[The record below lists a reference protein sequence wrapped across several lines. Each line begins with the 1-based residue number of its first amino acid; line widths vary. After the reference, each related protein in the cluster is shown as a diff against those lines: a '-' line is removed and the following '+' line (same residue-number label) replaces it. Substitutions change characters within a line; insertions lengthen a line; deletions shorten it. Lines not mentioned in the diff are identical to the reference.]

1 MLPRQGRRDSRGR
14 AHPGRGDSDMK
25 PRTHVHWLQLKVGL
39 VILFAIAGVLVAI
52 MNLNEGMGLF
62 ARQVTFHALVGDSHG
77 IKVGAPVR
85 LNGVDT
91 GNIIHISID
100 STSGKVALTFTVNN
114 NVLPLLRRD
123 AAVLIRP
130 MGLLG
135 DKYLELLPG
144 NPKEPPLKDD
154 AVLTGQA
161 ESDITGLAESA
172 TETLENVN
180 RGLRD
185 FQTILTSLKDGKGT
199 AGKLVSDPAL
209 YDHTMAL
216 LRKAEDISD
225 KTTQLLAKIEHGEG
239 TLGRLVTDRAFY
251 DRAAATVVE
260 LQKVAT
266 LLNQPNG
273 SLGRLARDPSLYMR
287 LQSLTAKGEALVGK
301 IERGDGT
308 LGKLVTQDQL
318 YQRADKVLTEME
330 TLLADVKKNPTKYF
344 KFSVF

>member
-1 MLPRQGRRDSRGR
+1 MRPRAQVR
-14 AHPGRGDSDMK
+14 
-25 PRTHVHWLQLKVGL
+25 WLQLKVGL
-39 VILFAIAGVLVAI
+39 VIIAAIAGILVAI

-62 ARQVTFHALVGDSHG
+62 RQQATFRALLDDSHG

-91 GNIIHISID
+91 GNVIRITID
-100 STSGKVALTFTVNN
+100 SSSGKVSLTFTINQDIV
-114 NVLPLLRRD
+114 PLLRRD

-144 NPKEPPLKDD
+144 TPKEPPLQNGS
-154 AVLTGQA
+154 VLTGQA
-161 ESDITGLAESA
+161 ESDITSLADSA
-172 TETLENVN
+172 TVTLENVD
-180 RGLRD
+180 R
-185 FQTILTSLKDGKGT
+185 SLKDLQSILTGLKEGKGT
-199 AGKLVSDPAL
+199 AGKLVTDPAL
-209 YDHTMAL
+209 FDHTTTL
-216 LRKAEDISD
+216 LRKAEAVSD
-225 KTTQLLAKIEHGEG
+225 KATQLLARIEKGEG
-239 TLGRLVTDRAFY
+239 TLGQLVMDRAFY
-251 DRAAATVVE
+251 DRAAAAVDE
-260 LQKVAT
+260 LQKVAA
-266 LLNQPNG
+266 LLNQPDG
-273 SLGRLARDPSLYMR
+273 SLGRLARDPSLYQR
-287 LQSLTAKGEALVGK
+287 LEGITKKSEVLVER

>member
-1 MLPRQGRRDSRGR
+1 MRPRAQVR
-14 AHPGRGDSDMK
+14 
-25 PRTHVHWLQLKVGL
+25 WLQLKVGL
-39 VILFAIAGVLVAI
+39 VILAAVAGILVAI

-62 ARQVTFHALVGDSHG
+62 GGRATFRALVADSHG

-91 GNIIHISID
+91 GNIIRIAID
-100 STSGKVALTFTVNN
+100 SSSGKVSLTFTVNDDI
-114 NVLPLLRRD
+114 LPLLRRD

-144 NPKEPPLKDD
+144 TPKQPPLQDG
-154 AVLTGQA
+154 AVLSGQA
-161 ESDITGLAESA
+161 ESDITGLADSA
-172 TETLENVN
+172 TATLESVN
-180 RGLRD
+180 RSLKD
-185 FQTILTSLKDGKGT
+185 LQTILTGLKEGKGT
-199 AGKLVSDPAL
+199 AGKLVTDPDL
-209 YDHTMAL
+209 YDHTSAL
-216 LRKAEDISD
+216 LRKAEVLSD
-225 KTTQLLAKIEHGEG
+225 KTSELLARIEKGEG
-239 TLGRLVTDRAFY
+239 TLGLLVMDRTFY
-251 DRAAATVVE
+251 DRATAAVDK
-260 LQKVAT
+260 LQKVAA

-273 SLGRLARDPSLYMR
+273 SLGRLARDPSLYQR
-287 LQSLTAKGEALVGK
+287 LEGITTKSEALVGK

-330 TLLADVKKNPTKYF
+330 SLLTDVKKNPTKYF

>member
-1 MLPRQGRRDSRGR
+1 MRPRAQVR
-14 AHPGRGDSDMK
+14 
-25 PRTHVHWLQLKVGL
+25 WLQLKVGL
-39 VILFAIAGVLVAI
+39 VIIAAIAGILVAI

-62 ARQVTFHALVGDSHG
+62 RQQATFRALVDDSHG

-91 GNIIHISID
+91 GNIIRIAID
-100 STSGKVALTFTVNN
+100 SSSGKVSLTFTINQDIV
-114 NVLPLLRRD
+114 PLLRRD

-144 NPKEPPLKDD
+144 TPKEPPLQNGT
-154 AVLTGQA
+154 VLTGQA
-161 ESDITGLAESA
+161 ESDITGLADSA
-172 TETLENVN
+172 TATLENVN
-180 RGLRD
+180 HSLKD
-185 FQTILTSLKDGKGT
+185 LQTILTGLKEGKGT
-199 AGKLVSDPAL
+199 AGKLVTDPAL
-209 YDHTMAL
+209 FDHTTTL
-216 LRKAEDISD
+216 LRKAEAVSD
-225 KTTQLLAKIEHGEG
+225 KATQLLARIEKGEG
-239 TLGRLVTDRAFY
+239 TLGQLVMDRAFY
-251 DRAAATVVE
+251 DRAAAAVDE
-260 LQKVAT
+260 LQKVAA
-266 LLNQPNG
+266 LLNQPDG
-273 SLGRLARDPSLYMR
+273 SLGRLARDPSLYQR
-287 LQSLTAKGEALVGK
+287 LEGITKKSEVLVER

>member
-1 MLPRQGRRDSRGR
+1 MRS
-14 AHPGRGDSDMK
+14 
-25 PRTHVHWLQLKVGL
+25 RTHVSWLQLKVGL
-39 VILFAIAGVLVAI
+39 VILAAVAGILVAI
-52 MNLNEGMGLF
+52 LNLNEGMGLF
-62 ARQVTFHALVGDSHG
+62 GRQATLRALVADSHG

-91 GNIIHISID
+91 GNIIRIAID
-100 STSGKVALTFTVNN
+100 SSSGKVSLTFTVNN
-114 NVLPLLRRD
+114 DIRPLLHRD

-144 NPKEPPLKDD
+144 TPKELPLQDG

-161 ESDITGLAESA
+161 ESDITGLADSA
-172 TETLENVN
+172 TATLESVN
-180 RGLRD
+180 RSLKD
-185 FQTILTSLKDGKGT
+185 LQTILTGLKEGKGT
-199 AGKLVSDPAL
+199 AGKLVTDPDL
-209 YDHTMAL
+209 YDHTSAL
-216 LRKAEDISD
+216 LRKAEVLSD
-225 KTTQLLAKIEHGEG
+225 KTTQLLARIEKGEG
-239 TLGRLVTDRAFY
+239 TLGQLVMDRTFY
-251 DRAAATVVE
+251 DRATAAVDK
-260 LQKVAT
+260 LQKVAA

-273 SLGRLARDPSLYMR
+273 SLGRLARDPSLYQR
-287 LQSLTAKGEALVGK
+287 LEGITTKSEALVGK

-330 TLLADVKKNPTKYF
+330 SLLTDVKRNPTKYF

>member
-1 MLPRQGRRDSRGR
+1 MRPRAQVR
-14 AHPGRGDSDMK
+14 
-25 PRTHVHWLQLKVGL
+25 WLQLKVGL
-39 VILFAIAGVLVAI
+39 VILVAIAGILVAI

-62 ARQVTFHALVGDSHG
+62 GRHATFRALVEDSHG

-85 LNGVDT
+85 LSGVDT
-91 GNIIHISID
+91 GNIIHIAID
-100 STSGKVALTFTVNN
+100 SSSGKVSLTFTVNN
-114 NVLPLLRRD
+114 DIRPLLRRD

-144 NPKEPPLKDD
+144 TPKEPPLQDG

-161 ESDITGLAESA
+161 VSDITGVADSA
-172 TETLENVN
+172 TATLENVN
-180 RGLRD
+180 RSLKD
-185 FQTILTSLKDGKGT
+185 LQTILTSLKEGKGT
-199 AGKLVSDPAL
+199 AGKLVTDPAL
-209 YDHTMAL
+209 YDHTMEL
-216 LRKAEDISD
+216 LRKAEAISN
-225 KTTQLLAKIEHGEG
+225 KTSQLLARIERGEG
-239 TLGRLVTDRAFY
+239 TLGRLVTDQAFY
-251 DRAAATVVE
+251 DRAAAAVDE
-260 LQKVAT
+260 LQKVAA

-273 SLGRLARDPSLYMR
+273 SLGRLARDPSLYQR
-287 LQSLTAKGEALVGK
+287 LEGITTKSEALVGK

>member
-1 MLPRQGRRDSRGR
+1 MRPRAQ
-14 AHPGRGDSDMK
+14 
-25 PRTHVHWLQLKVGL
+25 VHWLQLKVGL
-39 VILFAIAGVLVAI
+39 VIIAAVAGILVAI

-62 ARQVTFHALVGDSHG
+62 GQHATLRALVEDSHG

-91 GNIIHISID
+91 GNITHIAID
-100 STSGKVALTFTVNN
+100 SSSGKVSLTFTVNN
-114 NVLPLLRRD
+114 DIRPLLRRD

-144 NPKEPPLKDD
+144 TPKEPPLPDG
-154 AVLTGQA
+154 AVLTGEA
-161 ESDITGLAESA
+161 EIDITGVADSA
-172 TETLENVN
+172 TATLENVN

-185 FQTILTSLKDGKGT
+185 LQTILVGLKEGKGT
-199 AGKLVSDPAL
+199 AGKLVTDPAL
-209 YDHTMAL
+209 YDHTMVL
-216 LRKAEDISD
+216 LGKAEAISD
-225 KTTQLLAKIEHGEG
+225 KTSQLLARIEHGEG
-239 TLGRLVTDRAFY
+239 TLGRLVTDRTFY
-251 DRAAATVVE
+251 NRAAAAVDE
-260 LQKVAT
+260 LQKVAA

-273 SLGRLARDPSLYMR
+273 SLGRLARDPSLYQR
-287 LQSLTAKGEALVGK
+287 LESVTAKSEALVGK

-330 TLLADVKKNPTKYF
+330 SLLADVKKNPTKYF